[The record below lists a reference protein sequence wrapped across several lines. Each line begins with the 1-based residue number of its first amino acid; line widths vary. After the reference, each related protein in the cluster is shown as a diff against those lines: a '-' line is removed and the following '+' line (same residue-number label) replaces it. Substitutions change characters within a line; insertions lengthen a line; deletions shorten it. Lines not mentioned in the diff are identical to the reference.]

1 MNESYDVILV
11 GGGVMG
17 CATVYYLLRYDD
29 KLKIAIIEKDPTYAR
44 ASTTLSDGNIRI
56 QFNLKENIQISQYG
70 LQVLEDF
77 ATEMAVGDDRPD
89 VAFRRQGDLF
99 LFDENGR
106 DAAEQGFALQESLG
120 CEIEWLSPDE
130 IQQRYPLLDMK
141 SCAGGTFG
149 RNEGTMDP
157 HAVLQAYKNKAVSLG
172 AHFIQAEVLALT
184 TKDNRISGV
193 NLTSGITLSSSIVVN
208 SAGPWVPQIAHTIGI
223 ELPIVPVKRQVFVL
237 ETSARSQ
244 HDLPLIVF
252 PSGLYIIQEHGGHF
266 LCAKS
271 LEEDPIGYDDFSWS
285 QQHFTE
291 KIWPELVEY
300 VPSFDRL
307 KIASGWA
314 GLYAVNTLDGNAIL
328 GEWPE
333 IKGLYLM
340 GGFSGHGFQQCF
352 AAGRYIAEQILGQ
365 IPSLDLSILSPQ
377 RILQNRPVFESQSR
391 LV

>member
-1 MNESYDVILV
+1 MNGSYDVILV

-17 CATVYYLLRYDD
+17 CATAYYLLMFDHA
-29 KLKIAIIEKDPTYAR
+29 LKVAIVEKDPTYAK
-44 ASTTLSDGNIRI
+44 ASTTLSDGNIRT
-56 QFNLKENIQISQYG
+56 QFNLEANIAISQYG
-70 LQVLEDF
+70 LQVLENF
-77 ATEMAVGDDRPD
+77 AEDMAVGDDKPD

-99 LFDENGR
+99 LFDESGR
-106 DAAEQGFALQESLG
+106 QAAQDGFDLQRSMG
-120 CEIEWLSPDE
+120 CEIEWLAPAE
-130 IQQRYPLLDMK
+130 ITRRYPLLDLEQ
-141 SCAGGTFG
+141 CVGGTFG

-157 HAVLQAYKNKAVSLG
+157 NAVLQGYRKKAVALG
-172 AHFIQAEVLALT
+172 AEFIQAEVASLA
-184 TKDNRISGV
+184 KSEKRISGV
-193 NLTSGITLSSSIVVN
+193 RLASGETIAAKIVVN
-208 SAGPWVPQIAHTIGI
+208 SAGPWVPQVARTAGV

-237 ETSARSQ
+237 ETGAKPQ
-244 HDLPLIVF
+244 QDLPLIVF

-271 LEEDPIGYDDFSWS
+271 LDDDPISYDDFTWS
-285 QQHFTE
+285 EQHFAD

-307 KIASGWA
+307 KVSSGWA

-333 IKGLYLM
+333 IEGLYLM

-352 AAGRYIAEQILGQ
+352 AAGRYIAELILARK
-365 IPSLDLSILSPQ
+365 PMLDLAIFSPS
-377 RILQNRPVFESQSR
+377 RILENRPVFENRSR

>member
-1 MNESYDVILV
+1 MDDTYDVIIA

-17 CATVYYLLRYDD
+17 CATAYYLLRSDN
-29 KLKIAIIEKDPTYAR
+29 KLKVAIIEKDPTYAR

-70 LQVLEDF
+70 LQVLENF
-77 ATEMAVGDDRPD
+77 AEEMAVGDDRPD

-106 DAAEQGFALQESLG
+106 HAAEKGFALQGRLG

-130 IQQRYPLLDMK
+130 VKQRYPLLDMR

-157 HAVLQAYKNKAVSLG
+157 NAVLQAYRNKAISLG
-172 AHFIQAEVLALT
+172 AHFIQAEVSALT
-184 TKDNRISGV
+184 MKDKKISGT
-193 NLTSGITLSSSIVVN
+193 NLTSGKSLSSGIVVN
-208 SAGPWVPQIAHTIGI
+208 STGPWVPQIAQTVGI

-237 ETSARSQ
+237 ETSAEPQ
-244 HDLPLIVF
+244 QVLPLIVF
-252 PSGLYIIQEHGGHF
+252 PSGLYIIQEHGGNF
-266 LCAKS
+266 LCGKS
-271 LEEDPIGYDDFSWS
+271 LKEDPIGYDDFSWS
-285 QQHFTE
+285 QQQFIE
-291 KIWPELVEY
+291 NIWPELVEF

-307 KIASGWA
+307 KITSGWA

-352 AAGRYIAEQILGQ
+352 AAGRYIAEKILGQ
-365 IPSLDLSILSPQ
+365 SPSLDLSIFSPQ

>member
-1 MNESYDVILV
+1 
-11 GGGVMG
+11 
-17 CATVYYLLRYDD
+17 
-29 KLKIAIIEKDPTYAR
+29 
-44 ASTTLSDGNIRI
+44 
-56 QFNLKENIQISQYG
+56 
-70 LQVLEDF
+70 
-77 ATEMAVGDDRPD
+77 
-89 VAFRRQGDLF
+89 
-99 LFDENGR
+99 
-106 DAAEQGFALQESLG
+106 
-120 CEIEWLSPDE
+120 
-130 IQQRYPLLDMK
+130 
-141 SCAGGTFG
+141 
-149 RNEGTMDP
+149 MDP
-157 HAVLQAYKNKAVSLG
+157 HAVLQAYKNKAISLG
-172 AHFIQAEVLALT
+172 AQFIQAEVSLLS

-193 NLTSGITLSSSIVVN
+193 KLTSGLSLSSSIVVN
-208 SAGPWVPQIAHTIGI
+208 SAGPWVPQIAQTIGI

-291 KIWPELVEY
+291 KIWPELVEF

-333 IKGLYLM
+333 IKG
-340 GGFSGHGFQQCF
+340 
-352 AAGRYIAEQILGQ
+352 
-365 IPSLDLSILSPQ
+365 
-377 RILQNRPVFESQSR
+377 
-391 LV
+391 